1 MLNNGRG
8 GAMLA
13 LWGLRFHGLGLA
25 FLIFGARFGRLSRRT
40 FLCILVPLL
49 LGGSMLISGCGSG
62 SKTPAATT
70 TTTTVTN
77 TTVEGTTAGS
87 YTLTITA
94 TSGSLQHSTGITMQV
109 Q

>member
-1 MLNNGRG
+1 
-8 GAMLA
+8 MLA

-40 FLCILVPLL
+40 FLSVLVPLL
-49 LGGSMLISGCGSG
+49 LGGSLLISGCGSG
-62 SKTPAATT
+62 SKTAAAT

-94 TSGSLQHSTGITMQV
+94 TSGSLQHSTAVTMQV

>member
-1 MLNNGRG
+1 MLDKQSG

-40 FLCILVPLL
+40 FLSVLVPLL
-49 LGGSMLISGCGSG
+49 LGGSLLISGCGSG
-62 SKTPAATT
+62 SNTPAKTI
-70 TTTTVTN
+70 TTTVTN
-77 TTVEGTTAGS
+77 TTTEGTTAGS
-87 YTLTITA
+87 YTLTITG
-94 TSGSLQHSTGITMQV
+94 TSGSLQHSTAVTMQV